1 MPRFRP
7 LLPVALAILLVF
19 AQVSTAQPI
28 DRQRL
33 LDRLAFLASSEMAG
47 RYPGTEGHARAHA
60 FLERTFDE
68 LNLRLAYPARTDTF
82 AFTNRRNGNRYVGQN
97 IAGWVQGTR
106 HPESFLIVM
115 AHYDHLGVRDGQT
128 YFGADDNASGVVA
141 LLELAERV
149 SQSPL
154 EHSVLFLA
162 LDAEEMGLQG
172 ARHVVEN
179 PPVPLT
185 QVRMVINMDMVSRSE
200 ANELFAA
207 GTYHTPAL
215 GVPLGRVATR
225 APIRLL
231 FGHDSPDL
239 PRGDDWSNSSDHGP
253 FHRAGLPFIY
263 FGVEDHD
270 TYHTPNDTFER
281 ITPDFF
287 VGAVA
292 TIYDALKELDQFWA
306 SR

>member
-1 MPRFRP
+1 MLRSRF
-7 LLPVALAILLVF
+7 LLACTLILSLVHVA
-19 AQVSTAQPI
+19 TAQSV

-33 LDRLAFLASSEMAG
+33 LERLEFLASGEMAG
-47 RYPGTEGHARAHA
+47 RYPGTDGHARALA
-60 FLERTFDE
+60 FLESTFDA

-82 AFTNRRNGNRYVGQN
+82 AFTNRRNGNHYVGKN
-97 IAGWVQGTR
+97 VAGWVQGTR
-106 HPESFLIVM
+106 HPEAFIVVI

-128 YFGADDNASGVVA
+128 YYGADDNASGVVA
-141 LLELAERV
+141 LLELAEHV
-149 SQSPL
+149 SRNPL
-154 EHSVLFLA
+154 ENSVLFIA

-179 PPVPLT
+179 PPIPIS
-185 QVRMVINMDMVSRSE
+185 QMRMVINMDMVSRNE

-253 FHRAGLPFIY
+253 FHRAGVPFIY

-270 TYHTPNDTFER
+270 TYHTPNDTFDR

-292 TIYDALKELDQFWA
+292 TIYDALRELDRFWA
-306 SR
+306 ER